1 MFILEESCS
10 SRADWTR
17 PSGSLIRRLPPL
29 QTGPR
34 PTTVWAWRISERAVG
49 IPTQIA
55 EFRKALTLRPSFA
68 EAHNN
73 LGVAFAEQG
82 HLDDAANELRAA
94 LRLKPDL
101 ADACYNLG
109 LIDLIQSDARG
120 AARELRKAAKLQP
133 ENPKFHYRLG
143 LALARVGDADGA
155 TQEMRTAMQ
164 LDPTDPTVHY
174 NLGRLLS
181 RRGDQK
187 AAAEEFAIY
196 ARMQESVKAA
206 QTQNTQAA
214 VEIGKGLKALAAGDA
229 QQAIEAFKRAVQA
242 APQSA

>member
-109 LIDLIQSDARG
+109 LIDLIQSDARE

-133 ENPKFHYRLG
+133 ENPKSGYPLNSGSPICCGGVLSLDDLG
-143 LALARVGDADGA
+143 VGDWFNVYCL
-155 TQEMRTAMQ
+155 
-164 LDPTDPTVHY
+164 LD
-174 NLGRLLS
+174 
-181 RRGDQK
+181 
-187 AAAEEFAIY
+187 
-196 ARMQESVKAA
+196 
-206 QTQNTQAA
+206 
-214 VEIGKGLKALAAGDA
+214 
-229 QQAIEAFKRAVQA
+229 
-242 APQSA
+242 

>member
-1 MFILEESCS
+1 M
-10 SRADWTR
+10 
-17 PSGSLIRRLPPL
+17 
-29 QTGPR
+29 
-34 PTTVWAWRISERAVG
+34 
-49 IPTQIA
+49 
-55 EFRKALTLRPSFA
+55 
-68 EAHNN
+68 
-73 LGVAFAEQG
+73 
-82 HLDDAANELRAA
+82 
-94 LRLKPDL
+94 
-101 ADACYNLG
+101 
-109 LIDLIQSDARG
+109 IQSDARG

-196 ARMQESVKAA
+196 ARTQESVKAA
-206 QTQNTQAA
+206 QTQ
-214 VEIGKGLKALAAGDA
+214 I
-229 QQAIEAFKRAVQA
+229 RRRR
-242 APQSA
+242 

>member
-120 AARELRKAAKLQP
+120 PPA
-133 ENPKFHYRLG
+133 
-143 LALARVGDADGA
+143 
-155 TQEMRTAMQ
+155 
-164 LDPTDPTVHY
+164 
-174 NLGRLLS
+174 S
-181 RRGDQK
+181 
-187 AAAEEFAIY
+187 
-196 ARMQESVKAA
+196 S
-206 QTQNTQAA
+206 
-214 VEIGKGLKALAAGDA
+214 GK
-229 QQAIEAFKRAVQA
+229 
-242 APQSA
+242 PQSSSQKIRNSTTG